1 MGIEESWLSV
11 LLLGSHVL
19 LGGLNLLIVLTQ
31 TQILAFFAL
40 ELKMS
45 SYSDVPLLTFA
56 LSSKFT
62 RRYCMDSCEASSNT
76 TCFSSVKSY
85 AKGSLFPVRIL
96 EPAKSTF
103 EVLC

>member
-56 LSSKFT
+56 LSSKF
-62 RRYCMDSCEASSNT
+62 SSQGGIAWIPVKQEAIP
-76 TCFSSVKSY
+76 
-85 AKGSLFPVRIL
+85 PVSPL
-96 EPAKSTF
+96 
-103 EVLC
+103 